1 MCRTSR
7 NLRWH
12 VIATKRRHRKKLL
25 ALSQTQAPRKAKRSP
40 QHIDNFVVNLSS
52 TQLTQ
57 PELELLNKGLNFA
70 VSPSCPPVADTVNN
84 IESAIQYNSFA
95 SKSAIRHDVERCM
108 SNVTRA
114 QKDDKQL
121 SFDAWCTIRQL
132 KARDVVYSRAD
143 KGNAV
148 VIMDKQDYDARVLD
162 MIAAGPYEEYKFKN
176 GKPKDPLNTMTEEA
190 NTVRQKVARLMG
202 EDKLERKFHVP
213 NPKVASLYCLPKIHK
228 SPLAM
233 RPISSNI
240 CIPTEKMAAWVVDEM
255 KNYPVTHGMSVKNSV
270 ELVDYLKDVEIR
282 RGEALVSFDVTA
294 LFPSVP
300 VTDALNSL
308 RRHLER
314 KKAPPNHIEA
324 YLLITETCMNQNFFS
339 FRGRF
344 YRQVFG
350 LSMGNK
356 LSPLLADLFM
366 SDFEVALSTEKYF
379 PRVWK
384 RYVDDIFAVVK
395 ERYLI
400 QTLELLNSRH
410 RTIKFTVEKETDGSL
425 PFLDLRIKRN
435 GDNTLKFSIY
445 RKPTATDRY
454 ITSDSNH
461 YGAQKQAAF
470 HSMAHR
476 LYNIP
481 MDRKDFETER
491 NRIHKAAELN
501 GYDKDFVNKI
511 LRKHQRKKH
520 RLNCT
525 TLKPEK
531 EKQHRI
537 SLPFYPKITNP
548 VQSVLQKH
556 DFYAVYKSENTLK
569 DLLCNSKD
577 KVPPDEKSGV
587 YQIPCKNCSA
597 VYIGQTRRKLKVRL
611 REHKNAVDND
621 RANESSVAAHTIS
634 QNHAID
640 WENAKLLKNVR
651 KTSNLNAWESM
662 YITTA
667 DNPLMNEDD
676 PPILS
681 SLFHLTKL

>member
-1 MCRTSR
+1 
-7 NLRWH
+7 
-12 VIATKRRHRKKLL
+12 
-25 ALSQTQAPRKAKRSP
+25 
-40 QHIDNFVVNLSS
+40 
-52 TQLTQ
+52 
-57 PELELLNKGLNFA
+57 
-70 VSPSCPPVADTVNN
+70 
-84 IESAIQYNSFA
+84 
-95 SKSAIRHDVERCM
+95 M
-108 SNVTRA
+108 SNVTHA
-114 QKDDKQL
+114 QKNDKQL

-143 KGNAV
+143 KVNAV

-176 GKPKDPLNTMTEEA
+176 GKPKNPLNTMTEEA

-240 CIPTEKMAAWVVDEM
+240 CTPTEKMAAWVVDEM

-410 RTIKFTVEKETDGSL
+410 RTIKFTVENRWVTAILGS
-425 PFLDLRIKRN
+425 D
-435 GDNTLKFSIY
+435 D
-445 RKPTATDRY
+445 
-454 ITSDSNH
+454 
-461 YGAQKQAAF
+461 
-470 HSMAHR
+470 
-476 LYNIP
+476 
-481 MDRKDFETER
+481 
-491 NRIHKAAELN
+491 
-501 GYDKDFVNKI
+501 
-511 LRKHQRKKH
+511 
-520 RLNCT
+520 
-525 TLKPEK
+525 K
-531 EKQHRI
+531 EK
-537 SLPFYPKITNP
+537 
-548 VQSVLQKH
+548 
-556 DFYAVYKSENTLK
+556 
-569 DLLCNSKD
+569 
-577 KVPPDEKSGV
+577 
-587 YQIPCKNCSA
+587 
-597 VYIGQTRRKLKVRL
+597 RR
-611 REHKNAVDND
+611 
-621 RANESSVAAHTIS
+621 
-634 QNHAID
+634 
-640 WENAKLLKNVR
+640 
-651 KTSNLNAWESM
+651 
-662 YITTA
+662 
-667 DNPLMNEDD
+667 
-676 PPILS
+676 
-681 SLFHLTKL
+681 